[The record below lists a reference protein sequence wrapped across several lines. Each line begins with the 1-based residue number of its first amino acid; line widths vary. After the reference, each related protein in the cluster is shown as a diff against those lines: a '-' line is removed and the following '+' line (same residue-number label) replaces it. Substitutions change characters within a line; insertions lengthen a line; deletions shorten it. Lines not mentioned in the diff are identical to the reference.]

1 MLENSKVTTTVFQY
15 FISDEMLDRKITLD
29 TPSIDNLTSFDILI
43 EFSSPIATFRNQ
55 DYTWVTISQDRI
67 ANDFSPKVIRLQNG
81 LYVQANCNLGIWE
94 VNAKKPKQLLWRFN
108 PEFAAPITQYSNKN
122 NTKKIVSAQ
131 TDFNFAEKLALLI
144 STKGAV
150 EISRSPIPFSAVA
163 CFTDHCD
170 FDTLELLEKQRD
182 FFKEKNIK
190 ITKGFFL
197 NNFSKRKNNAS
208 WENDQEELIKWLE
221 DGHELCY
228 HSLSQSIK
236 SPYESFSDFKSFT
249 PPIPI
254 ATWIDHGY
262 QPYNLSLYE
271 KEGVSKEEYSKVLK
285 DKNIEIF
292 WNYID
297 SGTSTKTTINQ
308 LNSNDFTLRSFYR
321 GIVSKSFKIKITL
334 WIKNSIVHFY
344 NDEKLIQN
352 YTQLAS
358 SFKKTTKS
366 KSVRA
371 FAQFIKISLNIIQP
385 LLMIFLFWKSYKNRV
400 YPLAK
405 YCPIFFEHTIG
416 EKKIVVFQTLEM
428 IDFITSLSKEAV
440 DKLINEGGLFIAH
453 TYFSVPMDYHDG
465 RLFTDKKQINEK
477 VNQNF
482 TYISQQ
488 IKEDK
493 IWNPTLKELVS
504 YWKLFQNTKLELDSN
519 NKIVP
524 SSNNIL
530 PYRFIK

>member
-1 MLENSKVTTTVFQY
+1 MDKEN
-15 FISDEMLDRKITLD
+15 
-29 TPSIDNLTSFDILI
+29 
-43 EFSSPIATFRNQ
+43 
-55 DYTWVTISQDRI
+55 
-67 ANDFSPKVIRLQNG
+67 
-81 LYVQANCNLGIWE
+81 
-94 VNAKKPKQLLWRFN
+94 
-108 PEFAAPITQYSNKN
+108 
-122 NTKKIVSAQ
+122 
-131 TDFNFAEKLALLI
+131 
-144 STKGAV
+144 
-150 EISRSPIPFSAVA
+150 
-163 CFTDHCD
+163 
-170 FDTLELLEKQRD
+170 
-182 FFKEKNIK
+182 
-190 ITKGFFL
+190 
-197 NNFSKRKNNAS
+197 
-208 WENDQEELIKWLE
+208 
-221 DGHELCY
+221 
-228 HSLSQSIK
+228 
-236 SPYESFSDFKSFT
+236 
-249 PPIPI
+249 
-254 ATWIDHGY
+254 
-262 QPYNLSLYE
+262 
-271 KEGVSKEEYSKVLK
+271 K